1 MVPPR
6 SYAADVHPIWVRQG
20 CAGNGCHGGAR
31 PAESLDL
38 STASVGF
45 SQLVNVASGQCSA
58 RLRVKP
64 NDVAG
69 SYLMNKLTGSGMC
82 FGSAMPKAGGGLT
95 TAELDTVRAWIL
107 SNAAP

>member
-1 MVPPR
+1 VPPR
-6 SYAADVHPIWVRQG
+6 AFAADVFPIFVRQG

-31 PAESLDL
+31 PAESMDL
-38 STASVGF
+38 STATVGYA
-45 SQLVNVASGQCSA
+45 QLVNIASSQCTS
-58 RLRVKP
+58 RKRVQP
-64 NDVAG
+64 NDVAA

-95 TAELDTVRAWIL
+95 AAELDTVRAWIL